1 MKNNNY
7 DVTFC
12 KSAKLSPL
20 QKRYLELEE
29 IIKLCGYNEEMQ
41 GFDLVLAIKQIIE
54 AKEQECE
61 TLKDEIKLAKEML
74 IQNDYKT
81 NKNTLPQIIEEF
93 ISYNLLDMQNNEG
106 YTIPVF
112 IQVENKL
119 EILEDLEQVL
129 DEIEEFCTVYSA
141 NHDAY
146 ETVYKY
152 ILAFIN
158 KAKKGN

>member
-1 MKNNNY
+1 MTNKEKNIKSRIELLINNI
-7 DVTFC
+7 DELDSNFVTY
-12 KSAKLSPL
+12 KAELIKTLL
-20 QKRYLELEE
+20 QSTLQFIKR
-29 IIKLCGYNEEMQ
+29 
-41 GFDLVLAIKQIIE
+41 
-54 AKEQECE
+54 KEQECE

-119 EILEDLEQVL
+119 EILEDLEQSL